1 MPGEDLLRN
10 IGILDSADLTFSKG
24 KGCDYC
30 RHTGYKGRVGLYEI
44 LVINNQIRD
53 LIIKKASPHVI
64 TEAAIESQNFKTLVL
79 DGVDKVQQG
88 LTSVE
93 EVLSVANAA

>member
-1 MPGEDLLRN
+1 MVCF
-10 IGILDSADLTFSKG
+10 DSAGLAFSKG

-30 RHTGYKGRVGLYEI
+30 RHTGYKGRIGLYEI

-53 LIIKKASPHVI
+53 MIIKRESPHVI
-64 TEAAIESQNFKTLVL
+64 TEVAKESQNFKTLVL

-93 EVLSVANAA
+93 EVLSVSNAS